1 MKMHSMK
8 SEKQFRRFSEN
19 RIAAIDEKGR
29 WPPVKRYFRRDCLRV
44 SRDVGEKFVRL
55 FGAFGIMVTEGN
67 TCR

>member
-1 MKMHSMK
+1 MK

-44 SRDVGEKFVRL
+44 SRDVGEKKVAEIF
-55 FGAFGIMVTEGN
+55 
-67 TCR
+67 